1 MNTKLLIIF
10 LFTFNI
16 CFSQTPVATAEAEN
30 GTRSGG
36 VAIANSIPGYSGTG
50 YVTNFTA
57 AGDKVTVTMNV
68 ATTGLYKLVIRYQ
81 SDLKTQDLY
90 VNGAGPSAL
99 VFPLT
104 STFADVDAG
113 KYQLNAGVNTF
124 SIQKNWGWSQIDK
137 FSLYAAVKNTY
148 NITPNLINSA
158 ASPATKSL
166 YAFLVSNFNVRIIS
180 GQTTDWYDRVKTIA
194 GKSPLLRAFDFQ
206 HYTQGYS
213 YLYDSSTGGKKF
225 GAEDDGQVQ
234 RAIDWYNQTGGKGI
248 VNFHWHWHSPSG
260 GVVNTNT
267 FYTASTSFDVTKA
280 VVPGNVEYTL
290 IIQDIDAI
298 AFQLKRLQTA
308 GVPVLWRPLHEAGG
322 AWFWWGAKG
331 PVACKKLYQIMY
343 DRLTTYHGLNN
354 LIWIWSTPETDW
366 YPGNNAVDMIG
377 YDSYPG
383 VYNYDPQ
390 KTAFDRLYT
399 LTNGQKLITMSE
411 NGPIPS
417 PDVCLMNENGPIPD
431 PDALFTS
438 DAKWSYFMS
447 WNDLTT
453 AQNSNKHIIDVFNY
467 SYVMTLENWTADVK
481 NVTVVKNKSYQVS
494 PNPAREIVTIEGNPY
509 DRIELIDLN
518 GRTVLSTTSSINKI
532 DISKIMNGMYVLK
545 IYNQHQTF
553 QQKLIINK

>member
-36 VAIANSIPGYSGTG
+36 VSIANSIPGYSGTG

-90 VNGAGPSAL
+90 VNGAGPSAI

-383 VYNYDPQ
+383 LYNYDPQ
-390 KTAFDRLYT
+390 KSTFDRLYT

-411 NGPIPS
+411 NGPIPN
-417 PDVCLMNENGPIPD
+417 PDDCLLN
-431 PDALFTS
+431 DAP
-438 DAKWSYFMS
+438 WSYFMS
-447 WNDLTT
+447 WNDLTIV
-453 AQNSNKHIIDVFNY
+453 QNSNQHIIDVFNNKNI
-467 SYVMTLENWTADVK
+467 MTLENWTSALNDINADKDGVFK
-481 NVTVVKNKSYQVS
+481 IS
-494 PNPAREIVTIEGNPY
+494 PNPARELLYIQGPAHLRLEI
-509 DRIELIDLN
+509 IDLN
-518 GRTVLSTTSSINKI
+518 GKKVFLSTNSSNKI
-532 DISKIMNGMYVLK
+532 DLQHLNNGLYILRISCKNKTY
-545 IYNQHQTF
+545 
-553 QQKLIINK
+553 QQKFIVNK